1 MTTNAQ
7 TYDGN
12 VTIIQ
17 QGRSPAPGDR
27 VENITNG
34 DISVKNEE
42 GKKVSFQVR
51 DGVIVKQISNTSW
64 DRMIIAI
71 LFVLMMILTIYLSA
85 LWHF

>member
-12 VTIIQ
+12 ITILQ
-17 QGRSPAPGDR
+17 QGSTPGPGDK

-34 DISVKNEE
+34 DISLTNEE
-42 GKKVSFQVR
+42 GKKISFQVR
-51 DGVIVKQISNTSW
+51 DGVIVKQISNTPW
-64 DRMIIAI
+64 DRLIVWI